1 MAIDIFNI
9 TPSVVSRDLKGKY
22 VCIYGTPKIGLTK

>member
-9 TPSVVSRDLKGKY
+9 QPSVVSRDLKGKSFL
-22 VCIYGTPKIGLTK
+22 IFGDKKSGRA